1 MSWTH
6 NTYCERRRGF
16 FCPYP
21 SLFNIRTS
29 SSSQLRSSL
38 KVTTARINK
47 SSSKAK
53 TQWMDTQ
60 KFKRKEMLQ
69 QYLIYLSIHTQTFS
83 VHIYFIYFICMSSL
97 LSAGPSLRESQK
109 SKLDCFKT
117 KETGF
122 GY

>member
-1 MSWTH
+1 MLCTL
-6 NTYCERRRGF
+6 NTCCGGRREF

-38 KVTTARINK
+38 KVTTARISK

-53 TQWMDTQ
+53 TQWTDTQ

-69 QYLIYLSIHTQTFS
+69 QYLIYLAINTHTNIFNT
-83 VHIYFIYFICMSSL
+83 HL
-97 LSAGPSLRESQK
+97 LHLHV
-109 SKLDCFKT
+109 KLAFCWTQFEGVT
-117 KETGF
+117 EEQVRLF
-122 GY
+122 

>member
-1 MSWTH
+1 MSCTH
-6 NTYCERRRGF
+6 NTYCEGRRGF

-21 SLFNIRTS
+21 SLFNIRIS

-53 TQWMDTQ
+53 TQWTDTQ

-69 QYLIYLSIHTQTFS
+69 QYLIYPSIHTQTFS
-83 VHIYFIYFICMSSL
+83 VHIYFICMSSL